1 MMDRI
6 FMRIKEIRLRR
17 RDKRVELLGGYPD
30 QFTPVQVVPFRPE
43 LDQSGRVT
51 RTLGFVSQL
60 GPDSF
65 DEATGH
71 PLDNMING
79 QAEEWRRNLR
89 QQYLHYRPLAYE
101 HLARADSVVEQYRH
115 LRDNDLMKLRAA
127 EIAVE
132 TAMLALTGRE
142 HNADT
147 GYERTNGHRHGNGW
161 RTRQYGTAR
170 GASQAAG
177 ATDGDSDW
185 LGLGAARA
193 ALGTAQR
200 VPRSELRQLVEPQD
214 ARRVPSWGEPGFR
227 DGTLLAGRSFG
238 TYIYFCALVLAAGAD
253 VGAFVQVVE
262 LVLTSVPDGVVW
274 LVIVGLT
281 AVVLYIAHM
290 IGVMLRQARAGVRTS
305 YKLAGRFGSWLGR
318 RFAAFLCTLVWLA
331 IGLMA
336 FWIRLTVPL
345 PTTAQLSTGL
355 GSGGI
360 GGGIGG
366 GSSGGIGGGI
376 GSGGIGGSSSAGS
389 AAGTAPHAL
398 QGAAI
403 FLGLYVATGIVT
415 ALGAYFSHNPYRG
428 RYVAAVAGFRKAGEQ
443 AAASAHQFGLAIA
456 GRDRQRA
463 EIETA
468 AHVLAEALDQ
478 NVAFTAQLKQ
488 NVRVAIA
495 GMAKDPAVTD
505 ALFDEDQQPDGLGPA
520 DPLPDHEEPGD
531 PGK

>member
-238 TYIYFCALVLAAGAD
+238 
-253 VGAFVQVVE
+253 
-262 LVLTSVPDGVVW
+262 S
-274 LVIVGLT
+274 
-281 AVVLYIAHM
+281 
-290 IGVMLRQARAGVRTS
+290 
-305 YKLAGRFGSWLGR
+305 
-318 RFAAFLCTLVWLA
+318 
-331 IGLMA
+331 
-336 FWIRLTVPL
+336 
-345 PTTAQLSTGL
+345 
-355 GSGGI
+355 
-360 GGGIGG
+360 
-366 GSSGGIGGGI
+366 
-376 GSGGIGGSSSAGS
+376 
-389 AAGTAPHAL
+389 
-398 QGAAI
+398 
-403 FLGLYVATGIVT
+403 
-415 ALGAYFSHNPYRG
+415 
-428 RYVAAVAGFRKAGEQ
+428 
-443 AAASAHQFGLAIA
+443 
-456 GRDRQRA
+456 
-463 EIETA
+463 
-468 AHVLAEALDQ
+468 
-478 NVAFTAQLKQ
+478 
-488 NVRVAIA
+488 
-495 GMAKDPAVTD
+495 
-505 ALFDEDQQPDGLGPA
+505 
-520 DPLPDHEEPGD
+520 
-531 PGK
+531 